1 MRPESPTR
9 VECILTLEMRET
21 TWAVRAA
28 QYRRNIVA
36 TPNFQLKKCGDAYG
50 AKIGMNTRQNQE
62 HSAAEISESV
72 A

>member
-36 TPNFQLKKCGDAYG
+36 TPNFQLKKMCDAYG
-50 AKIGMNTRQNQE
+50 AKIGRTHDKIKDIALLKFR
-62 HSAAEISESV
+62 SL
-72 A
+72 